1 MAFASGLIRS
11 PQPFWHWNASERKTQ
26 LLSAAV
32 AAVFASHLLIC
43 LQVILRRGAYP
54 FGDFFA
60 IWSYARIAFA
70 GHAADLYDA
79 ARMHDAQLA
88 LGLPTAQ
95 VLGLSPSTAM
105 PFAYPPVFLLLLWPL
120 ALLSYSVAACV
131 WLGGTLALYA
141 WAVCGR
147 ARPLWLFVVFAIV
160 APTTAVNLSFGQSGF
175 LSAALL
181 IGGLR
186 LVDAR
191 PVLAGVLFALLAYKP
206 QFGLLVPV
214 ALVAARQWR
223 CLVSAGVALVVLAG
237 ATVMAFGAAIW
248 VEWLGSLPAYAA
260 WFDQHTRSAGLRVS
274 VRDTL
279 RMLGIAPDAAALAQ
293 ALAVVG
299 GLVVAW
305 VSFRRDRGELAVATV
320 VAATCLAAPHALVY
334 DMVMLTGAVLLYM
347 QYRRQS
353 GAAFSLLDIAI
364 ILLTLAVPAAMA
376 WGVVGP
382 VIGIAVVLLF
392 TARLF
397 VISRTGAAACRLAT
411 TASA

>member
-1 MAFASGLIRS
+1 MDFASGLTRS
-11 PQPFWHWNASERKTQ
+11 PRPFWHWKVGERKTN
-26 LLSAAV
+26 LLCAV
-32 AAVFASHLLIC
+32 VVAVSASHLLIC
-43 LQVILRRGAYP
+43 LQVILQRGAYP

-60 IWSYARIAFA
+60 IWSYARMVFA

-95 VLGLSPSTAM
+95 ALGLSPSAVM
-105 PFAYPPVFLLLLWPL
+105 PFAYPPIFLPMLWPL
-120 ALLSYSVAACV
+120 ALFSYPVAAGV
-131 WLGGTLALYA
+131 WLGGTLALYV
-141 WAVCGR
+141 WAVCHR
-147 ARPLWLFVVFAIV
+147 ARPLWLFVLFAIV

-175 LSAALL
+175 LCAALL

-191 PVLAGVLFALLAYKP
+191 PVLAGVLFGLLAYKA

-223 CLVSAGVALVVLAG
+223 CLASAGVTVVALAG
-237 ATVMAFGAAIW
+237 ATAIAFGEAIW
-248 VEWLGSLPAYAA
+248 SEWLRSLPTYAA
-260 WFDQHTRSAGLRVS
+260 WFDQHTRSAGVRVS

-279 RMLGIAPDAAALAQ
+279 RMLGVAPDAAAIAQ

-347 QYRRQS
+347 QHRLGS

-364 ILLTLAVPAAMA
+364 ILLVLVVPAAMA
-376 WGVVGP
+376 WGAVGP
-382 VIGIAVVLLF
+382 MMGLAAILLF
-392 TARLF
+392 VARF
-397 VISRTGAAACRLAT
+397 MIASMAESSVPRLAPR
-411 TASA
+411 ASA